1 MICGDEYVKKTSSY
15 FHLSVR
21 GTRTLPNINHDAPNP
36 GCTGLLVRQEKT
48 VERADRSLVP
58 EYDWAHAQ
66 AVLNGSLTQS
76 RAEEGKGQDI
86 PSITE
91 TATDDV
97 EYVQVQYGVLLRFV
111 MDPHRMVDSGLGNP
125 VSMIV
130 HCLSCG

>member
-1 MICGDEYVKKTSSY
+1 M
-15 FHLSVR
+15 
-21 GTRTLPNINHDAPNP
+21 PNIDNYASDP
-36 GCTGLLVRQEKT
+36 GRTRLFIREEKT
-48 VERADRSLVP
+48 VERANRSLVP